1 MDQYLQDRDEGL
13 LEGMKISDA
22 KVTNAYKAM
31 VRSRR
36 KVSIPIERLLDPT
49 SAKDHKVPDS
59 HSLNLE
65 ILMLLGGGNDSTS
78 NAMIFGVYYICKYTE
93 VQKRLEEELR
103 AAYPIPGQPIS
114 YATVK
119 QLPYLVK
126 DPSSYRREYI

>member
-1 MDQYLQDRDEGL
+1 MN
-13 LEGMKISDA
+13 ISNA
-22 KVTNAYKAM
+22 KVTNTQKTM
-31 VRSRR
+31 VSSRR

-78 NAMIFGVYYICKYTE
+78 NTMIFGVYYICKYTE

-103 AAYPIPGQPIS
+103 AAYPIPGQTIS
-114 YATVK
+114 YTTVK
-119 QLPYLVK
+119 HLPYLVK
-126 DPSSYRREYI
+126 GPNFYRREYIY